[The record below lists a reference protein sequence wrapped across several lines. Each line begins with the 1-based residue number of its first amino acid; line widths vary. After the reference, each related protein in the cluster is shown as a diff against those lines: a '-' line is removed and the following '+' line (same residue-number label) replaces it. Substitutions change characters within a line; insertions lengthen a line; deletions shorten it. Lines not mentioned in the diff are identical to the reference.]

1 VAPKPAASSLDRSA
15 QFYGYHRQ
23 GILPMFRILFAF
35 FVLMRTFPIHA
46 VIFIQIVLLGA
57 IPSSFAQTSSEL
69 RIDPL
74 MMVSLK
80 ECRNITKSL
89 GDELFH
95 GWDFQK
101 TPVLFYRPNVQELLI
116 NYPHKP
122 KGFSLYAGFNPLDE
136 DTIYVRNDTTTL
148 SYDDQNTSI
157 DIENTRVLVVADPFS
172 TLRNQLQDVLGRP
185 RDFTSTWLKDWRFI
199 PDPYYQLEVI
209 LHEAFHV
216 YQDKMAPD
224 KDANE
229 MVVSR
234 YPLLDADNNAL
245 YVLEGNII
253 KDALLSRESK
263 SRLESIK
270 KLVAVRTFRQS
281 RLDSSWI
288 EYENLNEYKEGLA
301 KYVEYKFMTLGQM
314 IVPIKEMYYHQGFIG
329 YRGVLSKRFQTA
341 IDNMV
346 NIVAVND
353 DRFANKFGSGPLRFK
368 LYYLGACLALLLDD
382 VMPHWKDEIFKPK
395 VYLGDLLERAL
406 RLTEDE
412 LKQYLDLA
420 KAEYRYDEAYRSKL
434 EFEKEGKRK
443 IDEKV
448 ASILKT
454 DKTLVKM
461 SYGNVTPNVRVGR
474 FTPFGVTQVSKGSAI
489 YEMVPVLLVF
499 KKGVM
504 LDFKQAIPVL
514 VDEEKQQI
522 IFSVSTLPSKFITG
536 EDNKLEVPE
545 FSITAPMDIR
555 RDGNSVEIRLK

>member
-1 VAPKPAASSLDRSA
+1 MK
-15 QFYGYHRQ
+15 
-23 GILPMFRILFAF
+23 
-35 FVLMRTFPIHA
+35 TFPIYA
-46 VIFIQIVLLGA
+46 VIFAEIVLLHT

-122 KGFSLYAGFNPLDE
+122 KGFSVYSGFNPLDE

-185 RDFTSTWLKDWRFI
+185 KDFTSMWLKDWRFI

-229 MVVSR
+229 MVVSH
-234 YPLLDADNNAL
+234 YPLLDAENNAL

-314 IVPIKEMYYHQGFIG
+314 IVPIKEMY
-329 YRGVLSKRFQTA
+329 
-341 IDNMV
+341 
-346 NIVAVND
+346 
-353 DRFANKFGSGPLRFK
+353 
-368 LYYLGACLALLLDD
+368 
-382 VMPHWKDEIFKPK
+382 
-395 VYLGDLLERAL
+395 
-406 RLTEDE
+406 
-412 LKQYLDLA
+412 
-420 KAEYRYDEAYRSKL
+420 
-434 EFEKEGKRK
+434 
-443 IDEKV
+443 
-448 ASILKT
+448 
-454 DKTLVKM
+454 
-461 SYGNVTPNVRVGR
+461 
-474 FTPFGVTQVSKGSAI
+474 
-489 YEMVPVLLVF
+489 
-499 KKGVM
+499 
-504 LDFKQAIPVL
+504 
-514 VDEEKQQI
+514 
-522 IFSVSTLPSKFITG
+522 
-536 EDNKLEVPE
+536 
-545 FSITAPMDIR
+545 
-555 RDGNSVEIRLK
+555 